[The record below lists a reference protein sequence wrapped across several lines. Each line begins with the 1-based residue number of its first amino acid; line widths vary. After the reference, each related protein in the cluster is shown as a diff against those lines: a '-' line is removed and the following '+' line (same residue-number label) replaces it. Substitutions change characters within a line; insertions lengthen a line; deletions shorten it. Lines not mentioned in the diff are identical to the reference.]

1 MAEGKVV
8 GLKAL
13 SAFFGGSALIVIV
26 ASIIYLVVFSGPNY
40 CPEIDDMAEA
50 NIQLVGDS
58 LFGSDADG
66 CASVAG
72 FMSLKLE
79 LRVTDHAIP
88 GATVIGED
96 GIPSQYVSGDW
107 EWTIV
112 DGGGNDAMAYCSEGD
127 DEECDEKLDEIIT
140 DDNKGLIPDLIN
152 KVKDD
157 GSKVL
162 ILGYYDVP
170 EGSEFEDLILEIE
183 ILNDRYKEYA
193 EVNDDVYF
201 ISLKDIMSPEGTPD
215 YYSDDLV
222 HPSEEGHKVIGEHI
236 ADFITANN

>member
-1 MAEGKVV
+1 MNKWYAVPIVLLILAVPAYLFLFDEG
-8 GLKAL
+8 
-13 SAFFGGSALIVIV
+13 
-26 ASIIYLVVFSGPNY
+26 Y
-40 CPEIDDMAEA
+40 CPEIDEMKEA

-66 CASVAG
+66 CASIAG

-152 KVKDD
+152 KVKND

-162 ILGYYDVP
+162 ILGYYNVR

-236 ADFITANN
+236 VDFITANN

>member
-1 MAEGKVV
+1 MNKWYAVPIVLLILAVPAYLFLFDEG
-8 GLKAL
+8 
-13 SAFFGGSALIVIV
+13 
-26 ASIIYLVVFSGPNY
+26 Y
-40 CPEIDDMAEA
+40 CPEIEEMNEA
-50 NIQLVGDS
+50 KIQLVGDS

-66 CASVAG
+66 CASIAG

-152 KVKDD
+152 KVKNDE
-157 GSKVL
+157 SKVL
-162 ILGYYDVP
+162 ILGYYNVP

-236 ADFITANN
+236 VDFITANN

>member
-1 MAEGKVV
+1 MNKWYAVPIVLLILAVPAYLFLFDEG
-8 GLKAL
+8 
-13 SAFFGGSALIVIV
+13 
-26 ASIIYLVVFSGPNY
+26 Y
-40 CPEIDDMAEA
+40 CPEIEEMEEA

-66 CASVAG
+66 CASIAG

-96 GIPSQYVSGDW
+96 GIPSQYVSGNW

-152 KVKDD
+152 KVKND

-162 ILGYYDVP
+162 ILGYYNVP

-193 EVNDDVYF
+193 EVNGDVYF

-236 ADFITANN
+236 VDFITANN

>member
-1 MAEGKVV
+1 MKSISNTLG
-8 GLKAL
+8 
-13 SAFFGGSALIVIV
+13 IVIIAFSFIA
-26 ASIIYLVVFSGPNY
+26 ASAYVFLFDEGY
-40 CPEIDDMAEA
+40 CPEIEEMENA

-58 LFGSDADG
+58 VFGSDADG
-66 CASVAG
+66 CASISG
-72 FMSLKLE
+72 FMSLQLN

-112 DGGGNDAMAYCSEGD
+112 DGGGNDAMAYCSEDD

-162 ILGYYDVP
+162 ILGYYNVP

-201 ISLKDIMSPEGTPD
+201 ISLKDIMSPEETPD

-222 HPSEEGHKVIGEHI
+222 HPSEEGHKAIGEHI

>member
-1 MAEGKVV
+1 MNKWYAAPIVLLILAVPAYLFLFDEG
-8 GLKAL
+8 
-13 SAFFGGSALIVIV
+13 
-26 ASIIYLVVFSGPNY
+26 Y
-40 CPEIDDMAEA
+40 CPEIEEMKEA

-66 CASVAG
+66 CASIAG

-152 KVKDD
+152 KVKND

-162 ILGYYDVP
+162 ILGYYNVP

-201 ISLKDIMSPEGTPD
+201 ISLKDIMSPEETPD

-236 ADFITANN
+236 VDFITANN

>member
-1 MAEGKVV
+1 MNKWYAVPIVLLILAVPAYLFLFDEG
-8 GLKAL
+8 
-13 SAFFGGSALIVIV
+13 
-26 ASIIYLVVFSGPNY
+26 Y
-40 CPEIDDMAEA
+40 CPEIDEMKEA

-58 LFGSDADG
+58 LFGSAADG
-66 CASVAG
+66 GASIAG

-152 KVKDD
+152 KVKND

-162 ILGYYDVP
+162 ILGYYNVP
-170 EGSEFEDLILEIE
+170 EGSEFDDLILEIE

-201 ISLKDIMSPEGTPD
+201 ISLKDIMSPEETPD

-236 ADFITANN
+236 VDFITANI